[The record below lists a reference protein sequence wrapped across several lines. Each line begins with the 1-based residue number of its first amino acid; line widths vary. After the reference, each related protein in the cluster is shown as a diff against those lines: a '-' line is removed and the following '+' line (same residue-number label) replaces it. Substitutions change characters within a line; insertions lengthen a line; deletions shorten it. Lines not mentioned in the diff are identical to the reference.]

1 MNPKDEKG
9 KIWYNGKFINWWDAK
24 IHIMSHVIH
33 YGTSIFE
40 GIRCYNTKKGPA
52 IFRLTEH
59 IRRFFDSAKI
69 YRMDIPF
76 SFDEIFQACI
86 DVVEEN
92 NLLSAYIRPV
102 VFRGYNTLGVDP
114 TKCPIETAIAV
125 MDWGRYLGE
134 DAINL
139 GVDVKIST
147 WQRMHP
153 NTFPFLAK
161 AGANYM
167 NSQLIK
173 MEAMAEGYSEGIALN
188 TRGTVSE
195 GSGENLFVIRDGQIY
210 TPPFCST
217 ILPGITRDSVFNI
230 ASEFGYII
238 KETEIPREMLY
249 IADELFFTGTA
260 AEISPIRSVDK
271 ITVGKGKRGPLTE
284 KIQKRFFEIIESGDD
299 GNYGWLTFVK

>member
-9 KIWYNGKFINWWDAK
+9 KIWYNGEFINWWDAK

-52 IFRLTEH
+52 IFRLREH
-59 IRRFFDSAKI
+59 TKRFFDSAKI
-69 YRMDIPF
+69 YRMDLPF
-76 SFDEIFQACI
+76 SFEKIFQACI
-86 DVVEEN
+86 DVVKEN
-92 NLLSAYIRPV
+92 NLQSAYIRPV

-134 DAINL
+134 DAINI

-173 MEAMAEGYSEGIALN
+173 MEAMAEGYTEGIALN
-188 TRGTVSE
+188 SRGTVSE
-195 GSGENLFVIRDGQIY
+195 GSGENLFVIRDGKIL
-210 TPPFCST
+210 TPPICST
-217 ILPGITRDSVFNI
+217 ILPGITRDSVFKI
-230 ASEFGYII
+230 ASEFGYDV

-260 AEISPIRSVDK
+260 AEISPIRSVDR
-271 ITVGKGKRGPLTE
+271 ITVGEGKRGPITE
-284 KIQKRFFEIIESGDD
+284 KIQQRFFNIIESGDD
-299 GNYGWLTFVK
+299 GDYGWLTFVK